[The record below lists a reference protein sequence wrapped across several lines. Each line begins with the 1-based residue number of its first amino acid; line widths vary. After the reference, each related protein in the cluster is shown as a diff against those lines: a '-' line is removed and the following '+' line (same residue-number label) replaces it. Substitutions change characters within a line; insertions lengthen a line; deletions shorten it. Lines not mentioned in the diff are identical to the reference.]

1 MKITLHRPN
10 VEVALGH
17 PAVEIFDLTPR
28 QLRAWNSL
36 QHKLDGVSY
45 NENWNKTRGL
55 PEPAARRWLN
65 SLHFNRFGGSD
76 PSAPLTWADVRKA
89 LS

>member
-1 MKITLHRPN
+1 MKITLRRPN
-10 VEVALGH
+10 VEVALGY
-17 PAVEIFDLTPR
+17 PAVETFDLTPR
-28 QLRAWNSL
+28 QLRAWNAL

-65 SLHFNRFGGSD
+65 SLAQSRFD

>member
-10 VEVALGH
+10 VEVALGY
-17 PAVEIFDLTPR
+17 PAVETFDLTPR
-28 QLRAWNSL
+28 QLHAWNYL
-36 QHKLDGVSY
+36 KNKDGGITY
-45 NENWNKTRGL
+45 NENWNKTCGL

-65 SLHFNRFGGSD
+65 SLHSNRFGMSD

>member
-10 VEVALGH
+10 VEVALGY
-17 PAVEIFDLTPR
+17 PAVETFDLTPR
-28 QLRAWNSL
+28 QLRAWNAL

-65 SLHFNRFGGSD
+65 LLAQSRFDSF
-76 PSAPLTWADVRKA
+76 APLTWADVRKA
-89 LS
+89 IS